1 MKYPIRRLYILNTS
15 VVNLPLQ
22 TIILAVVLASFAFR
36 MKGNFK
42 VHVIT
47 IAVPS
52 AIGVI
57 LAPSA
62 AVLSLGDSA
71 YVHTLTSP
79 IMHLATFVSHITLGS
94 VTIAFG
100 LALSERLIMDRAITT
115 RSNLL
120 ARITPILFVVTYLVG
135 IWFFVVLHV
144 L

>member
-1 MKYPIRRLYILNTS
+1 MNTS
-15 VVNLPLQ
+15 AVNLPLQ
-22 TIILAVVLASFAFR
+22 TIILAVILASFAFR

-42 VHVIT
+42 AHVIT

-52 AIGVI
+52 AFGVI
-57 LAPSA
+57 LAPTA
-62 AVLSLGDSA
+62 AVLSLGNSA

-100 LALSERLIMDRAITT
+100 LALSVRLVMDRAITA
-115 RSNLL
+115 RSNIL